1 MLDSITQKRK
11 SYTPF
16 YRRWCDMRA
25 RCMNPN
31 HRAYKWYGARGIVVC
46 DRWQSFDLFSEDMLN
61 GYAKGLQLD
70 RLNNDGPYAPDNCRW
85 VTSKQN
91 TRNRRSNRLINTPLG
106 LMSLAEAAETF
117 NIGASTIRARMARG
131 CTVAQ
136 MLATTDFRKTT

>member
-1 MLDSITQKRK
+1 MTDSIHPKRK

-25 RCMNPN
+25 RCTNPN

-46 DRWQSFDLFSEDMLN
+46 DRWQSFDLFSEDMLSS
-61 GYAKGLQLD
+61 YAKGLQLD
-70 RLNNDGPYAPDNCRW
+70 RLDNNGPYAPDNCKW

-91 TRNRRSNRLINTPLG
+91 CRNRRNNRLVDTPLG

-117 NIGASTIRARMARG
+117 SIAASTIQSRLARG
-131 CTVAQ
+131 YTVVQ
-136 MLATTDFRKTT
+136 MLSTTNFRKTT